1 MVELHRSPQFSEVR
15 LKRALRRPTAAI
27 DAPLERK
34 EGFMHAASAPP
45 RHLSYSVGLLLVL
58 LIEYGVLVLYPAYA
72 SGLAAAS
79 DPTQADVIVP
89 LYTGRSV
96 HSWFGVIPAVSPIL
110 GFGFLALFW
119 CVVPLCSLAILMA
132 IVVPNKVASRTR
144 RQHLT
149 LVLLICW
156 SIILITVPTAN
167 AFVVWLLD

>member
-1 MVELHRSPQFSEVR
+1 MRSVTAVYRITSSH
-15 LKRALRRPTAAI
+15 ALGRQTTAFEM
-27 DAPLERK
+27 PLEQN
-34 EGFMHAASAPP
+34 EGYMHTPSAPP

-58 LIEYGVLVLYPAYA
+58 LIGYAVLVLYPAYA
-72 SGLAAAS
+72 SGLAA
-79 DPTQADVIVP
+79 DPTQADIIVP
-89 LYTGRSV
+89 LYAARSV

-119 CVVPLCSLAILMA
+119 CVVPLCSLAILTA
-132 IVVPNKVASRTR
+132 IVVPNKLASRTR
-144 RQHLT
+144 RQRLT

>member
-1 MVELHRSPQFSEVR
+1 MVQLHRSPRFSEVR
-15 LKRALRRPTAAI
+15 LIHVLRRPTAAI

-34 EGFMHAASAPP
+34 EGIMHAPSAPP
-45 RHLSYSVGLLLVL
+45 RYLSYSVGLLLVL
-58 LIEYGVLVLYPAYA
+58 LIGYAVLVLYPAYA
-72 SGLAAAS
+72 SGLAAVT

-89 LYTGRSV
+89 LYAARSV

-119 CVVPLCSLAILMA
+119 CAVPLCSLAILTA
-132 IVVPNKVASRTR
+132 IVVPNKLASRTR
-144 RQHLT
+144 RQRLT